1 MPIYEYVCDACGE
14 RFEKLMRSYQ
24 TDAPA
29 CPSCGGMRV
38 TMQLSTFAAH
48 SGSSKAASGADGPGG
63 CPSGMCRMPEVCG
76 RN

>member
-14 RFEKLMRSYQ
+14 RFEKLIRSYQ
-24 TDAPA
+24 TEAPA

-48 SGSSKAASGADGPGG
+48 SGSSKAASGAEGPGG
-63 CPSGMCRMPEVCG
+63 CPPGMCRMPEICG